1 MLLQVLVI
9 VAKKVNTVG
18 SCGSEWWGQ
27 GAALVRAIWKDLT
40 KGMPL
45 EFRCE
50 LVTI

>member
-27 GAALVRAIWKDLT
+27 GAAIWKDLT